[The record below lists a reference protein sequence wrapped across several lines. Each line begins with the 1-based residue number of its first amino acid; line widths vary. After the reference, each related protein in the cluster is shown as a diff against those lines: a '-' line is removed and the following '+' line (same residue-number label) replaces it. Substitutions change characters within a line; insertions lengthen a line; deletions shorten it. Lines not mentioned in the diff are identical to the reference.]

1 MAGWNLKSGSI
12 TDYNPDDDK
21 LWSLF
26 NYVFSDSCPK
36 RNSYKFG
43 LIKSLLDNA
52 FNGTEKSEGVFY
64 SYRVLFSRFVENY
77 WNLVV
82 KYDLRQMRRLSYD
95 CAKKPDTLKLKLKN
109 AGKNTR
115 SSNGV
120 LFFHTDQK
128 IFVRRRI

>member
-52 FNGTEKSEGVFY
+52 FNGTEKMLDYVFKYKRIYQQHYITDSE
-64 SYRVLFSRFVENY
+64 S
-77 WNLVV
+77 
-82 KYDLRQMRRLSYD
+82 
-95 CAKKPDTLKLKLKN
+95 
-109 AGKNTR
+109 
-115 SSNGV
+115 
-120 LFFHTDQK
+120 
-128 IFVRRRI
+128 